1 MNSNNNNSHQA
12 IILFDGV
19 CNYCN
24 SWVNFC
30 IRHDKKNYFRYAPL
44 QSEIGKAIL
53 KKFNV
58 PDVSTDTFV
67 LIENSKYYLRSTAGL
82 RLCKHFNGLYPLL
95 YGFIIVP
102 PFIRDGIYGI
112 IARNRYKWYG
122 KRESCMVPSP
132 DVKEKFL

>member
-1 MNSNNNNSHQA
+1 MDHA
-12 IILFDGV
+12 IVLFDGV

-30 IRHDKKNYFRYAPL
+30 IRHDKKNHFRYAPL
-44 QSEIGKAIL
+44 QSDVGKALL
-53 KKFNV
+53 KKYNV

-67 LIENSKYYLRSTAGL
+67 LIENDKYYLRSTAGL
-82 RLCKHFNGLYPLL
+82 RLTKHFNGLYPLL

-102 PFIRDGIYGI
+102 PFIRDGIYRI

-122 KRESCMVPSP
+122 KRESCMMPSP
-132 DVKEKFL
+132 EIKEKFL

>member
-1 MNSNNNNSHQA
+1 MDNA

-44 QSEIGKAIL
+44 QSDIGKEIL
-53 KKFNV
+53 KKYNV
-58 PDVSTDTFV
+58 PNVSADTFV
-67 LIENSKYYLRSTAGL
+67 LIENEKYYLRSTAGL
-82 RLCKHFNGLYPLL
+82 RLTKHFNRLYPLL

-102 PFIRDGIYGI
+102 RFIRDGIYGI
-112 IARNRYKWYG
+112 ISRNRYKWYG
-122 KRESCMVPSP
+122 QRESCMVPSLEI
-132 DVKEKFL
+132 KEKFL